1 VTTKPLTPAGLRC
14 AHKVNPLGV
23 APDRVR
29 LSWVLEGSGTGR
41 AQRAYQVLVTPDDCR
56 PDSGDDLCWDSG
68 RIESSA
74 SADIAYAGLPLAA
87 GGRYRWKVRV
97 WDEAGLVSGWSEPG
111 WFEVELD
118 RTDGWHASWIGLGR
132 FRGNVT
138 PPAQAGPPDPVAKAL
153 NPAPYLRRAFTVDQ
167 PVAAARLYV
176 TALGLYE
183 ARLNGRRVGD
193 AVLAPGWTDY
203 ARRIPYLTYDVTG
216 LLAEGDNVLG
226 AILADGCYS
235 GFDASGW
242 RPVRVRDR
250 DATPLVADPGPPVR
264 VTQELAPRSIATAY
278 WAYDAAL
285 MAEIADATGR
295 ADEAAGY
302 RALWS
307 KIRSAFAEAFV
318 AADGQIALGT
328 QTAYVLSLHMNLIPD
343 DLRAVAADRLAAAIR
358 SAGWHLTTGFVGVG
372 YILPVLSAHGHADVA
387 YRLLE
392 QDSPPSWR
400 YMVEAGATT
409 IWERWDGWTVE
420 RGFSPPG

>member
-1 VTTKPLTPAGLRC
+1 MTTQPLTPAGLRC

-29 LSWVLEGSGTGR
+29 LSWVLEGAGTGR
-41 AQRAYQVLVTPDDCR
+41 AQRAYQVLATPDGCR
-56 PDSGDDLCWDSG
+56 PNSGDDLCWDSG

-74 SADIAYAGLPLAA
+74 SADIVCAGLPLAA

-203 ARRIPYLTYDVTG
+203 ARRIPYQTYDVTG
-216 LLAEGDNVLG
+216 LLAVGDTSSARSWPTGGTAASTASTPSVRAPTTVPPELLAQLG
-226 AILADGCYS
+226 ITYADGS
-235 GFDASGW
+235 REWIITDEQWRVRGRRDPARGPADGRAARPRARARPGGTRPASTQAAGAA
-242 RPVRVRDR
+242 VRVRDR
-250 DATPLVADPGPPVR
+250 DATPPGRRPGPAGPGDAGDR
-264 VTQELAPRSIATAY
+264 
-278 WAYDAAL
+278 AAL
-285 MAEIADATGR
+285 HR
-295 ADEAAGY
+295 
-302 RALWS
+302 
-307 KIRSAFAEAFV
+307 
-318 AADGQIALGT
+318 
-328 QTAYVLSLHMNLIPD
+328 H
-343 DLRAVAADRLAAAIR
+343 
-358 SAGWHLTTGFVGVG
+358 
-372 YILPVLSAHGHADVA
+372 
-387 YRLLE
+387 
-392 QDSPPSWR
+392 
-400 YMVEAGATT
+400 
-409 IWERWDGWTVE
+409 
-420 RGFSPPG
+420 